1 MKITEILIKV
11 MALMLMLVAVSFAL
25 LRETLLV
32 MAIEKHSP
40 LALVKSKTNDV
51 KDEENAPQNIID
63 KCRKTVIAG
72 ENEDIPFLCNDIEYS
87 CISKNETV
95 VFYNTNQIMEY
106 NTLYGVCI
114 KYYYKCPVGQKKYKS
129 DELEKKANLEYVSYN
144 AVDSLSNT
152 NTKALLIYSS
162 DDQMCKKVH
171 YDILK
176 EKLSNNENIS
186 FLLEDNKSHN
196 PNYSKEAV
204 KLLNEFSKERAKLL
218 KNKKITKEDKER
230 FVASFDWDKMTI
242 QDENV
247 WDKIFKHLEE

>member
-40 LALVKSKTNDV
+40 LVLVKSKTNDV
-51 KDEENAPQNIID
+51 KDEENVPQNIID
-63 KCRKTVIAG
+63 KCRKAVISG

-114 KYYYKCPVGQKKYKS
+114 KYYYKCPAGQKKYKA
-129 DELEKKANLEYVSYN
+129 DELEKKAKLETID
-144 AVDSLSNT
+144 AVLSKIGAN
-152 NTKALLIYSS
+152 IERVEVFCE
-162 DDQMCKKVH
+162 DD
-171 YDILK
+171 
-176 EKLSNNENIS
+176 
-186 FLLEDNKSHN
+186 
-196 PNYSKEAV
+196 
-204 KLLNEFSKERAKLL
+204 
-218 KNKKITKEDKER
+218 R
-230 FVASFDWDKMTI
+230 FVTFHIFTDSGTDLPIYISYRLDTGSCVYFDSAQVIETLK
-242 QDENV
+242 
-247 WDKIFKHLEE
+247 